1 MMKTVKIFEI
11 TSLFMVLCGFVRLDA
26 DENAGSKQ
34 TWFTSYSEA
43 LQIARRTGKPLFV
56 VFRCQH

>member
-11 TSLFMVLCGFVRLDA
+11 TSLFMVLCGFVRLAA
-26 DENAGSKQ
+26 DESAGPKQ
-34 TWFTSYSEA
+34 TWFTNYSEA